1 MTKDTRLDRV
11 RLFQEFQTSKIEA
24 VFKKFKADDQKYNK
38 LDDIYMLCVCP
49 KGRNGAVNNRIAEVF
64 YGASSYDEKITI
76 TKDLNT
82 NKEFLVE
89 NGATLAFHLNDHGY
103 VAIILHPSSTP
114 YTKSIESAIFVE
126 DYIHPKK
133 LNDISFL
140 KKQWNYLNSYMECT
154 SIDGS
159 PSLFDKYRCWKLRNF
174 KSYSVGS
181 DYQKSKLYS
190 FSQEVF
196 KWVLTVGLSGLL
208 IYIFTVF
215 PNNNT
220 SDEYIKK
227 QNKELEEIKV
237 LLQEYTNIQK
247 TNLIDTIGKVPPTP
261 HLYKSRSENIMYN

>member
-1 MTKDTRLDRV
+1 MELN
-11 RLFQEFQTSKIEA
+11 KIHH
-24 VFKKFKADDQKYNK
+24 
-38 LDDIYMLCVCP
+38 I
-49 KGRNGAVNNRIAEVF
+49 
-64 YGASSYDEKITI
+64 
-76 TKDLNT
+76 
-82 NKEFLVE
+82 
-89 NGATLAFHLNDHGY
+89 
-103 VAIILHPSSTP
+103 AII
-114 YTKSIESAIFVE
+114 
-126 DYIHPKK
+126 
-133 LNDISFL
+133 
-140 KKQWNYLNSYMECT
+140 
-154 SIDGS
+154 
-159 PSLFDKYRCWKLRNF
+159 
-174 KSYSVGS
+174 GS

-247 TNLIDTIGKVPPTP
+247 TKLIDTIGKVPPTP